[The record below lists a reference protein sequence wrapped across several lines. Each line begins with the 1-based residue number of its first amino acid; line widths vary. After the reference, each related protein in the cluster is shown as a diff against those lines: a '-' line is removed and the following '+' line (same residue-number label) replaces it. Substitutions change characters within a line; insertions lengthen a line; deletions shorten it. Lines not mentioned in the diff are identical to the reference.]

1 MATEIKN
8 YLLNLYNL
16 KANCFFIFV
25 VVMIRHIKT
34 EDGID
39 HYKLDYEG
47 EELDFFV
54 TPLDR
59 QKGEVSVS
67 ADLLRY
73 LQASS
78 SLGNDLS
85 QALIDAGLY
94 D

>member
-1 MATEIKN
+1 M
-8 YLLNLYNL
+8 L
-16 KANCFFIFV
+16 
-25 VVMIRHIKT
+25 RHIKT
-34 EDGID
+34 EDNID
-39 HYKLDYEG
+39 YYKLDYEG

-59 QKGEVSVS
+59 QNREVSVS
-67 ADLLRY
+67 PDLLRY

>member
-1 MATEIKN
+1 M
-8 YLLNLYNL
+8 
-16 KANCFFIFV
+16 V
-25 VVMIRHIKT
+25 RHIKT
-34 EDGID
+34 EDDID
-39 HYKLDYEG
+39 YYKLDYEG

-59 QKGEVSVS
+59 QKREVSVS
-67 ADLLRY
+67 PNLLRY